1 MRLDYSST
9 VKFRQENKACRSL
22 HSCGKDSLK
31 MRALLF
37 PRYNADFNLAK
48 IGFFQEFVQ
57 THLAETEPMVGVK
70 FSRLVKTMTKQIEHN
85 DTSILLQNAMRRF
98 DCAFRDRKS
107 VV

>member
-48 IGFFQEFVQ
+48 ICFFQEFVQ
-57 THLAETEPMVGVK
+57 THLAEAEPMVGVK
-70 FSRLVKTMTKQIEHN
+70 LARLFETMTEEIEHN
-85 DTSILLQNAMRRF
+85 DASILFQNAMRRF
-98 DCAFRDRKS
+98 DRAFRFDG
-107 VV
+107 